1 MRSEVKSMNK
11 KIILC
16 HLLVGASFLAFP
28 TPSLAGDTPE
38 SLVSEGQVFGELRYR
53 YEYVDQD
60 GPAPIA
66 DEARA
71 STIRANLGVKTGEYR
86 NFQALLEAQVVANV
100 GADDFNDTVNRQ
112 TQFPV
117 VADPDNEDINQA
129 WVSWNG
135 IKGAVIKIGRQGIN
149 LDNQRFIGT
158 VDWRQND
165 QTFDSVV
172 FNYSGLEKANLTYG
186 YIANVN
192 RVFGDKHPLGDLD
205 STSHIL
211 NASYG
216 VADWLKATG
225 YGYWLEFD
233 RLPARSSQTY
243 GLRLTGK
250 QAIDENWAFS
260 YEAEAARQSDRGN
273 NTLNYDD
280 SYYHIAPSVSG
291 HGLTLTAGYEVLGGD
306 GSHAFQTPLATLH
319 KFNGWAD
326 KFLDT
331 PVAGL
336 EDVYISASYKV
347 SGVHK
352 SVDGTTLNAAYHDF
366 EGEESGDFGSE
377 FDASITRSFELPKPL
392 PMEKLNLMVKYADYN
407 AEDTPYTDTQKIWFQ
422 VGVSF

>member
-1 MRSEVKSMNK
+1 MIKRLF
-11 KIILC
+11 LC
-16 HLLVGASFLAFP
+16 QLLAGASVLAFP
-28 TPSLAGDTPE
+28 GLSLAGDTPE
-38 SLVSEGQVFGELRYR
+38 SIVSEGQVFGELRYR

-60 GPAPIA
+60 GPAPVT

-71 STIRANLGVKTGEYR
+71 STIRANLGVKTGEYKH
-86 NFQALLEAQVVANV
+86 FQALLEAQIVANV

-129 WVSWNG
+129 WLSWNG
-135 IKGAVIKIGRQGIN
+135 LTGTEIKIGRQGIN
-149 LDNQRFIGT
+149 LDNQRYIGT

-172 FNYSGLEKANLTYG
+172 FTYSGLEKANLTYG

-211 NASYG
+211 NGSYG
-216 VADWLKATG
+216 FAEWLKVTG

-233 RLPARSSQTY
+233 RLQARSSQTF

-250 QAIDENWAFS
+250 KPIGKNWSVS
-260 YEAEAARQSDRGN
+260 YEAELARQSDRGN
-273 NTLNYDD
+273 NPTNYDE

-306 GSHAFQTPLATLH
+306 GTHAFQTPLATLH

-331 PVAGL
+331 PAAGL
-336 EDVYISASYKV
+336 EDAYIGASYKV
-347 SGVHK
+347 SGLHK
-352 SVDGTTLNAAYHDF
+352 AVDGTTLTAAYHDF
-366 EGEESGDFGSE
+366 DGEEQGDFGSE
-377 FDASITRSFELPKPL
+377 FDASIGRSFELPKPL
-392 PMEKLNLMVKYADYN
+392 PAEKLNLLIKYADYN
-407 AEDTPYTDTQKIWFQ
+407 ADDAPYTDTQKVWLQ
-422 VGVSF
+422 VGVTF